1 MLKNNNI
8 WNISFQG
15 GSLNKIKQ
23 QKNQQNAVFQ
33 LVCWLCG
40 CLFVSG
46 LQAQQWQSDI
56 PLLKAEHLTAGYWL
70 QSLPDAGQLLL
81 TAEQIAKRNT
91 ETFALQPEMQAIA
104 DIPLTR
110 NRADLLAVIQQV
122 STVPDSV
129 RFFANGEALN
139 TEDWAAI
146 QQQLNTQAIKA
157 QNPTRFALVTR
168 RASLMAM
175 PTELRIFNEAMSLDL
190 NRLQE
195 TAVFVGEPVAVLHQS
210 TDANWL
216 LVQNYHYTGWVK
228 ADALALASREQV
240 LAYAAREPFLVV
252 TGAKAITNYIP
263 QLPAISELQ
272 LDMGVRLPMLSAAE
286 VGHNVHGQNPH
297 ASFITELPV
306 RNSAG
311 QLALVPALIARNQDV
326 QQGYLPYTTEQVV
339 KQAFKYLG
347 QRYGWGYDYNS
358 VDCTGFLVDIFR
370 TFGLLMPR
378 NSGQQGYGAFGQN
391 TRFAETASHAEKLA
405 AIRQAKVGDFIYR
418 PGHVM
423 LYLGESG
430 GEPFVIHAVFD
441 LAYFTAAG
449 EFYRGTL
456 NSVSVTPLTP
466 LYLTAEQSYLDR
478 LYAIKSLR

>member
-8 WNISFQG
+8 WNISFRG
-15 GSLNKIKQ
+15 VDLNKMPQLSSHKCT
-23 QKNQQNAVFQ
+23 VFQ
-33 LVCWLCG
+33 LVFWLCG

-46 LQAQQWQSDI
+46 IQAQQWQSDI
-56 PLLKAEHLTAGYWL
+56 PLLNAEHLSADYWL
-70 QSLPDAGQLLL
+70 QSLPEAGKVLL
-81 TAEQIAKRNT
+81 TAKQISQRNA

-104 DIPLTR
+104 DIPLQR
-110 NRADLLAVIQQV
+110 DRAALLAILEQV
-122 STVPDSV
+122 SAIPTSA
-129 RFFANGEALN
+129 RYFANGKALSAA
-139 TEDWAAI
+139 DWAPI
-146 QQQLNTQAIKA
+146 QQQLNLQAIEA
-157 QNPTRFALVTR
+157 ENATRFALVTR
-168 RASLMAM
+168 RALLLAM
-175 PTELRIFNEAMSLDL
+175 PTELRLFNEGMASDL

-195 TAVFVGEPVAVLHQS
+195 TALFVGEPVAVLHQS
-210 TDANWL
+210 TDKNWL

-228 ADALALASREQV
+228 AEMLALGSREEV
-240 LAYAAREPFLVV
+240 LAYASREPFLVV
-252 TGAKAITNYIP
+252 TGAKAFTNYTP
-263 QLPAISELQ
+263 QRAAISELQ
-272 LDMGVRLPMLSAAE
+272 LDMGVRLPLLSAAE
-286 VGHNVHGQNPH
+286 LGHNVHGQNPH

-311 QLALVPALIARNQDV
+311 QLELVPALIARNQDI
-326 QQGYLPYTTEQVV
+326 QPGYLPYTTEQIVR
-339 KQAFKYLG
+339 QAFKYLG

-378 NSGQQGYGAFGQN
+378 NSGQQGYGNFGQN
-391 TRFAETASHAEKLA
+391 TRFAETAPHAEKLA
-405 AIRQAKVGDFIYR
+405 AIRAAQVGDVLYR

-441 LAYFTAAG
+441 LAYYTATG

-466 LYLTAEQSYLDR
+466 LYLTPEQSYLDR